1 MKNSEK
7 KYIKISI
14 EIIKNQFYV
23 MPNPILK
30 FNFLPDDVKISNLSE
45 KKLNFEKYYYNIV
58 NDKSIME
65 CYIEV
70 EKYPK
75 VLITII
81 TFDEKEKLNFICSD
95 NTYDFDLTKL
105 NYKIKEKIIEIKSI
119 EIESLNVSSLMLDDI
134 FF

>member
-23 MPNPILK
+23 MPNSILK